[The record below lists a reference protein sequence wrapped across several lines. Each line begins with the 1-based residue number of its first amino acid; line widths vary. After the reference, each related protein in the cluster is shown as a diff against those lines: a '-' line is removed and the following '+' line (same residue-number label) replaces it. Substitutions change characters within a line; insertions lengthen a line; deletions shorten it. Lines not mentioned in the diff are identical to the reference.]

1 MKIQLLITSDRG
13 SIIIVFCLGFVML
26 GFISDLSVNGSDK
39 KEIERAF

>member
-1 MKIQLLITSDRG
+1 MKIQLIIISDRS

-26 GFISDLSVNGSDK
+26 GLKSDLSVNGSDK